1 MSADVYE
8 GQDGWLFL
16 AGAVAT
22 LYDHSGFA
30 LSDARLSDW
39 VALVETRAARLE
51 QMGVRYVHMPAPEKL
66 TIYDNKL
73 RQPIV
78 NWRLSPA
85 LRLDELFRHSPYA
98 HVWLDIIPALRAA
111 RDQSQLYAK
120 TDSHWNAEG
129 AFVAYKLLC
138 ERIGLSPDLEL
149 LSRKHVEY
157 HAVFDLG
164 ARMTPPLR
172 EWFKMYN
179 FTKNATRYYRN
190 SIAQYLESVT
200 GKPATFGGSHVAFRN
215 RKVSAAN
222 NKKIL
227 IFGDSFCS
235 QGAESLTG
243 MLAETAREVEFIWSY
258 DLDWIYIERARPDV
272 VIYEMAER
280 SMTYVPRD
288 DFSLRWLFWKRGLQL
303 EWLQWKARLQ
313 LGAFGR
319 RAADAAPTT

>member
-16 AGAVAT
+16 SGALAT
-22 LYDHSGFA
+22 LYDRNGSR
-30 LSDARLSDW
+30 LPDARLGDW
-39 VALVETRAARLE
+39 VALVEARAERLE
-51 QMGVRYVHMPAPEKL
+51 KLGIQYVHMPAPEKL

-73 RQPIV
+73 HHPIV

-85 LRLDELFRHSPYA
+85 LRLGELLQRSPYA

-111 RDQSQLYAK
+111 RDQSQLYGR
-120 TDSHWNAEG
+120 TDSHWHAEG

-149 LSRKHVEY
+149 LSRNHLDY

-215 RKVSAAN
+215 RKASAAN

-235 QGAESLTG
+235 QGVESLTG
-243 MLAETAREVEFIWSY
+243 MLGETAREVEFIWSY
-258 DLDWIYIERARPDV
+258 DLDWVYIERARPDV

-280 SMTYVPRD
+280 AMGYVPKD
-288 DFSLRWLFWKRGLQL
+288 DFSLRWLFWKRGLKVK
-303 EWLQWKARLQ
+303 WLQWKARLQ
-313 LGAFGR
+313 RAVAGGATVP
-319 RAADAAPTT
+319 A